1 MKGIFGTKVGM
12 TQVFEENGRLIPVTL
27 VRVEPNQVVSVKT
40 KENDGYDAVQLGFNQ
55 TDEKT

>member
-1 MKGIFGTKVGM
+1 M

-40 KENDGYDAVQLGFNQ
+40 KEKDGYDAVQLGFNQ